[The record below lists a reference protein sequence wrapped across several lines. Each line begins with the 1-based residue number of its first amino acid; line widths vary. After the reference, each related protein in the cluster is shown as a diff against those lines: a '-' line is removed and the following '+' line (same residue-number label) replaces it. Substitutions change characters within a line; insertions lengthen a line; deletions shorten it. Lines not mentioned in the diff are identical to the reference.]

1 MYILVY
7 IPCVV
12 LVTVNDIHGHSSQ
25 QNTKPNASGRTL
37 GTATTATTR
46 YHKHLKTYAKYYSIT
61 TVLLDLILPS
71 FNTVIHNFVM
81 HMEQLNFYTN

>member
-25 QNTKPNASGRTL
+25 QDTKPNASGRTL
-37 GTATTATTR
+37 GTAT
-46 YHKHLKTYAKYYSIT
+46 SG
-61 TVLLDLILPS
+61 
-71 FNTVIHNFVM
+71 HNGDNSLSQAFKDVC
-81 HMEQLNFYTN
+81 